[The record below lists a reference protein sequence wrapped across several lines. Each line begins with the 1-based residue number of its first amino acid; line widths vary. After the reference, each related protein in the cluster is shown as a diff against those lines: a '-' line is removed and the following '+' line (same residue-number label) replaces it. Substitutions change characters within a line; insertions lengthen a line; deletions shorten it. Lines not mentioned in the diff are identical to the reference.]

1 MKRTTRTGL
10 PRPSA
15 EVATATIGRR
25 RRCRAFLAGTCA
37 LGSALVVA
45 GAAWSAVCPVPSAG
59 HPTIDS
65 AVRDPIC
72 TTAQLAA
79 GSFAESV
86 AIDRDFA
93 LVGAG
98 PAASV
103 VAGPVRVTGSS
114 SDVTISALR
123 VDTTGT
129 GVAGCW
135 PRALEAVAGAEL
147 AAGPDVEVLHT
158 AMGSGLCRLFT
169 DGFESG
175 GTLAWSATV
184 P

>member
-1 MKRTTRTGL
+1 M
-10 PRPSA
+10 
-15 EVATATIGRR
+15 
-25 RRCRAFLAGTCA
+25 RAPQENAGA
-37 LGSALVVA
+37 LRLALVA
-45 GAAWSAVCPVPSAG
+45 ALAAAAWPLAAATCNVPSG
-59 HPTIDS
+59 GYPTIDS
-65 AVRDPIC
+65 AVRDPVC

-123 VDTTGT
+123 IDTTGA

-135 PRALEAVAGAEL
+135 PRALEATSGAEL
-147 AAGPDVEVLHT
+147 SAGPDVEVLHT
-158 AMGSGLCRLFT
+158 ATGSGSCRLFT

>member
-1 MKRTTRTGL
+1 MRSLLDQNALRH
-10 PRPSA
+10 A
-15 EVATATIGRR
+15 
-25 RRCRAFLAGTCA
+25 LAAA
-37 LGSALVVA
+37 LALA
-45 GAAWSAVCPVPSAG
+45 IAPAPLGAATCNVPSGG

-65 AVRDPIC
+65 AVRDPVC

-98 PAASV
+98 AAASV
-103 VAGPVRVTGSS
+103 VAGPVRVTGSG
-114 SDVTISALR
+114 SDVTLSALR

-135 PRALEAVAGAEL
+135 PRALEATAGAEL

-158 AMGSGLCRLFT
+158 ATGSGPCRLFV

-175 GTLAWSATV
+175 GTLAWSATL

>member
-1 MKRTTRTGL
+1 VL
-10 PRPSA
+10 
-15 EVATATIGRR
+15 
-25 RRCRAFLAGTCA
+25 LAGICA
-37 LGSALVVA
+37 LGSALAAA
-45 GAAWSAVCPVPSAG
+45 GTAWGAVCPVPSAG
-59 HPTIDS
+59 HPTIDA
-65 AVRDPIC
+65 AVRDPVC

-79 GSFAESV
+79 GTFAESV
-86 AIDRDFA
+86 EIARDLA
-93 LVGAG
+93 LAGAG
-98 PAASV
+98 SAASV

-123 VDTTGT
+123 VDTTGA

-135 PRALEAVAGAEL
+135 PRALEATSGAEL

-158 AMGSGLCRLFT
+158 ATGGGPCRLFK

-175 GTLAWSATV
+175 GTLAWSDTV

>member
-1 MKRTTRTGL
+1 M
-10 PRPSA
+10 
-15 EVATATIGRR
+15 
-25 RRCRAFLAGTCA
+25 RAPHSSLEASQ
-37 LGSALVVA
+37 LALVAVLA
-45 GAAWSAVCPVPSAG
+45 VTAWPLAAATCNVPSGG

-65 AVRDPIC
+65 AVRDPAC

-86 AIDRDFA
+86 EIGRDFA

-103 VAGPVRVTGSS
+103 VAGAVRVTGSG

-123 VDTTGT
+123 VDTTSA

-135 PRALEAVAGAEL
+135 PRALEATAGAEL

-158 AMGSGLCRLFT
+158 ATGSGPCRLFT

-175 GTLAWSATV
+175 GTLAWSATL